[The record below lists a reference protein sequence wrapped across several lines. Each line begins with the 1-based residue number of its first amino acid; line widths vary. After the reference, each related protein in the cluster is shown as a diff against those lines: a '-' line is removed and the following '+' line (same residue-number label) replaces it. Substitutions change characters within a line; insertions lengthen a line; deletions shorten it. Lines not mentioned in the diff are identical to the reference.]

1 MKALWANA
9 AAGVPN
15 SIRHHLQAPLFV
27 PISINAIQLL
37 EAFKKTGKHQALV
50 TDEFGSVQGL
60 VTLIDVMEAIVGD
73 LPEPGDRRAPEA
85 TQREDGSWLVDGSM
99 TVRDFRA
106 RLALPELPGEATES
120 FETVGGFVLD
130 RLGRIPR
137 TGEVFEWGGWRG
149 EVVDMDRHRVDKVL
163 FSRAAAVPPAAGPGK
178 PA

>member
-1 MKALWANA
+1 M
-9 AAGVPN
+9 
-15 SIRHHLQAPLFV
+15 
-27 PISINAIQLL
+27 
-37 EAFKKTGKHQALV
+37 V

-60 VTLIDVMEAIVGD
+60 VTLIDVMESIVGD

-99 TVRDFRA
+99 TVKDFRA
-106 RLALPELPGEATES
+106 RLALPELHGEAADS

-137 TGEVFEWGGWRG
+137 VSEAFEWSGWRC

-163 FSRAAAVPPAAGPGK
+163 VTRVFSAPPAASPVRT
-178 PA
+178 A